1 MIVGIDGPIVDAA
14 SERQD
19 AMIEAQPGRAANR
32 LQPDD
37 PGRWVEGHDPR
48 LDEARAPRCRKI
60 CKIDLP
66 RLSADRE
73 FVQADS
79 LRPLRALVDQND
91 LGVEPAAGKPRQG
104 RQAGVAPAK
113 DHDPMA
119 THVTNPSR
127 RVSVRRHAGQART
140 LAVNQTCAFARTSAL
155 RLRPMRRVISESD
168 VDAREARQD
177 RSAFHIAACIAQV
190 AL

>member
-1 MIVGIDGPIVDAA
+1 MQWSKRSRVAPPPAVSNPTTRVDGPRD
-14 SERQD
+14 
-19 AMIEAQPGRAANR
+19 MIRA
-32 LQPDD
+32 
-37 PGRWVEGHDPR
+37 WMK
-48 LDEARAPRCRKI
+48 RAPSDVAKSAISI
-60 CKIDLP
+60 CT

-119 THVTNPSR
+119 THVTNPSP